1 MAEGNRIT
9 LEQALE
15 ILPKSL
21 LEKKE
26 RDSEDNYTGR
36 TWLDTEKFIT
46 SATGNVVPA
55 WHRTVQQKRAKMQ
68 ILYF

>member
-26 RDSEDNYTGR
+26 SEDNYTGR

-55 WHRTVQQKRAKMQ
+55 WHRTVQQQRAKMQ